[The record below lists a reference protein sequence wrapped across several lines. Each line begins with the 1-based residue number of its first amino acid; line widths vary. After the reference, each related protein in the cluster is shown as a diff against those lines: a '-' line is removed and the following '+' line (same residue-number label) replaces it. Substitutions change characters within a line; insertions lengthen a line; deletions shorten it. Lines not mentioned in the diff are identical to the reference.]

1 MQAVMETKRSDD
13 KTFSDLDSQI
23 GALLDRLNESASIVD
38 QLMAMPLPKQDGL
51 SHSADWDAVVARRME
66 TKLASALRS
75 LLEEE
80 PTRKR
85 A

>member
-1 MQAVMETKRSDD
+1 MRALHAGLGRIEAVAA
-13 KTFSDLDSQI
+13 
-23 GALLDRLNESASIVD
+23 GVLLVAMVLLIFGGGIAR
-38 QLMAMPLPKQDGL
+38 LMAMPLPKQDGL

>member
-1 MQAVMETKRSDD
+1 
-13 KTFSDLDSQI
+13 
-23 GALLDRLNESASIVD
+23 
-38 QLMAMPLPKQDGL
+38 MAMPLPKQDGL

-66 TKLASALRS
+66 TRLASALRS

-80 PTRKR
+80 PTAKR

>member
-1 MQAVMETKRSDD
+1 MDTKRLDD
-13 KTFSDLDSQI
+13 QNHSDLDAQI
-23 GALLDRLNESASIVD
+23 ATLLDRLNESASIVD

-66 TKLASALRS
+66 TRLASALRS

-80 PTRKR
+80 PTAKR

>member
-1 MQAVMETKRSDD
+1 METKRSDD

-51 SHSADWDAVVARRME
+51 SHTADWDAVVARRME
-66 TKLASALRS
+66 TRLASALRS
-75 LLEEE
+75 RLEEE
-80 PTRKR
+80 PTAKR